1 MHPTRSPLSPF
12 QGEKT
17 VTTPSHRAVSP
28 DGEPASPTA
37 AGPLTGI
44 RVLDLTSVVLGPV
57 ATQILG
63 DHGADIIKIE
73 ATTGDMMRA
82 NGAARNL
89 GMSSIFL
96 AINRNKRS
104 LAVDLKTDE
113 GRRIALEIAASVD
126 IVIHNMRVPAMER
139 LGLGYEAVKAVNPEV
154 IYCAATGF
162 GQDGPDRNKPAFDDI
177 IQAACGLV
185 GLVGAA
191 SGRPEYTPSL
201 VADKLAGVA
210 VSGAVLAAL
219 VHKARTGEG
228 QYVEVPMYETLV
240 EFVLAEHMGGMAFE
254 PPAGPAGYARILSG
268 GRRPSRTAD
277 GYVAMLPYSPK
288 HWADLFAHLGHAAVL
303 EECDIGDRFKVN
315 SAVRM
320 LYDRLNEITP
330 ARTTDEW
337 LSICEELDIPA
348 TRIYNIEDLPD
359 HPHLKAVGMFETMDH
374 PSEGKTRFVRPA
386 ARFERTPMSVRLPA
400 PSLGQHS
407 RAVLDDLGYSAEVI
421 EKLARDSVI
430 YLGDKPPHAGE
441 EQQDNL

>member
-1 MHPTRSPLSPF
+1 MSPGSDAALPKATGPLS
-12 QGEKT
+12 
-17 VTTPSHRAVSP
+17 
-28 DGEPASPTA
+28 
-37 AGPLTGI
+37 GI

-73 ATTGDMMRA
+73 ATAGDMMRA
-82 NGAARNL
+82 NGAARNP

-104 LAVDLKTDE
+104 LAIDLKTEE
-113 GRRIALEIAASVD
+113 GRKIALELAASVD
-126 IVIHNMRVPAMER
+126 VVIHNMRVPAMER
-139 LGLGYEAVKAVNPEV
+139 LGLGYDAIRAVNPNV

-162 GQDGPDRNKPAFDDI
+162 GQEGPDRHKPAFDDI
-177 IQAACGLV
+177 VQAACGLV

-191 SGRPEYTPSL
+191 SGQPDYTPSL
-201 VADKLAGVA
+201 IADKLAGVA

-240 EFVLAEHMGGMAFE
+240 EFVLTEHMGGMAFE
-254 PPAGPAGYARILSG
+254 PPAGSAGYARILSG

-288 HWADLFAHLGHAAVL
+288 HWADLFAYLDLTAAL
-303 EECDIGDRFKVN
+303 HEIDIGDRFKVN
-315 SAVRM
+315 SVVRM

-330 ARTTDEW
+330 ARSTDEW
-337 LSICEELDIPA
+337 LSICAKLDIPV

-374 PSEGKTRFVRPA
+374 PTEGMTKFVRPA

-400 PSLGQHS
+400 PVLGQHS
-407 RAVLDDLGYSAEVI
+407 RAILDDLGYTAETI
-421 EKLARDSVI
+421 ETLAASGVVHLGKL
-430 YLGDKPPHAGE
+430 GE
-441 EQQDNL
+441 SSSDNL